1 MRVVGPLV
9 AIATPAAILVAAQA
23 FANPSVGPPS
33 TPQGRWVLVML
44 AGGLVGVGLVALGA
58 RRASRKPWMGPRRL
72 LLLYVGVVALVYGV
86 ASLTG
91 GWLGTPPWW
100 SHHEPVPDLI
110 GIYVDRPRV
119 AREWVSG
126 GLVLLGLGLLL
137 QLWTRGAR
145 RPPTGP

>member
-9 AIATPAAILVAAQA
+9 TMATPAAILVAAQA
-23 FANPSVGPPS
+23 FANPSVAPLS
-33 TPQGRWVLVML
+33 TPEELWLLVML
-44 AGGLVGVGLVALGA
+44 AGLVGVGLVALGS
-58 RRASRKPWMGPRRL
+58 RRASRKPSMGLRRL

-110 GIYVDRPRV
+110 GVYVDRPRV

-126 GLVLLGLGLLL
+126 GLILLGVGLLL

-145 RPPTGP
+145 RPSTGP